1 MIFAN
6 KVIVG
11 AGPIGSV
18 PLLLRSKRYLQNIS
32 PALGKY
38 VSNNGDINFVLKHL
52 IITLITMGLSQLQV
66 AVLSPTDIGI
76 NIKTIHPWN
85 DSNSSCCWSKY

>member
-1 MIFAN
+1 M
-6 KVIVG
+6 
-11 AGPIGSV
+11 PIGSV

-52 IITLITMGLSQLQV
+52 ITTLITMGLSQRQV

-76 NIKTIHPWN
+76 NIKKQFHPGMIPIQV
-85 DSNSSCCWSKY
+85 CWSKY